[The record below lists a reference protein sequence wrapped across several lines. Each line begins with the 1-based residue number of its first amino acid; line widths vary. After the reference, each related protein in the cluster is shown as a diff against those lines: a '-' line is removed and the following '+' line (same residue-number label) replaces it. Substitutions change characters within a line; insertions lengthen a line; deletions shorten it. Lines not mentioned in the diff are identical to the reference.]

1 MLTAI
6 QFHSTRL
13 FLPISKFEFCLN
25 LNEFPSFSLDICD
38 YVLIFVR
45 FYKKH
50 FFLHFYKKFQKRE
63 NYSLLA
69 KKKGAPVKRRRRMNA
84 NVSDEAIEALWHRDF
99 AE

>member
-69 KKKGAPVKRRRRMNA
+69 KKSTPQGKRRRRMSA
-84 NVSDEAIEALWHRDF
+84 NMNDMAP
-99 AE
+99 